1 MSKKILFLFFLLV
14 LLLLFFFLFSAQ
26 GKEKSEIGVFSLYFM
41 EEKVGYEEYTWQ
53 EDEIGYLLTV
63 KGRMTKPLSMEI
75 EELVIRL
82 DKNFIA
88 SSFSFEGSVNG
99 VEQHISSSIREGHVE
114 NTIVVGGQE
123 SRSTADVRRDAFLLP
138 NPIFSPYLVLTKKYR
153 CELEEKAYLS
163 AYIIPQLE
171 VPFTLESQE
180 GAPCSLMMKLGGI
193 KIELQTDSQGDLK
206 AVLIPAQKLEVL
218 KTGF

>member
-1 MSKKILFLFFLLV
+1 MSKKILFLFLLLV
-14 LLLLFFFLFSAQ
+14 LLLLFFFLFSARSQ
-26 GKEKSEIGVFSLYFM
+26 ETSETGVFSLYFM

-53 EDEIGYLLTV
+53 EDERGYLLTV

-75 EELVIRL
+75 GELKIRL

-88 SSFSFEGSVNG
+88 SSFSFKGSVNG
-99 VEQHISSSIREGHVE
+99 VEQYISSSIREGHVE

-153 CELEEKAYLS
+153 CELEERVDLS

-171 VPFTLESQE
+171 VSFSLVSQE
-180 GAPCSLMMKLGGI
+180 GVPCSLIMELGGI
-193 KIELQTDSQGDLK
+193 KIELQTDGQGDLK
-206 AVLIPAQKLEVL
+206 AILIPAQKLEVL